1 MFLQVR
7 QCCCSLATFVKVTN
21 IVSTVVYFCFALA
34 AVLWFLLFS
43 SDQFN
48 SSSTDEDYQGSANL
62 TILIVALVFIV
73 VGVAVNLMS
82 LWAVKAK
89 KRSLILPWLVFHA
102 VLTTGEIELPRFTLF
117 LNAFTEHQRRK

>member
-48 SSSTDEDYQGSANL
+48 SSNDEDYQGSANL

-102 VLTTGEIELPRFTLF
+102 VLTTGEIQLPRFTL
-117 LNAFTEHQRRK
+117 LLIVFTEHQRRK

>member
-102 VLTTGEIELPRFTLF
+102 VLTTGKIGLPRVSFFFKFTLDVPD
-117 LNAFTEHQRRK
+117 RG

>member
-21 IVSTVVYFCFALA
+21 IVSTVIYFCFALA

-48 SSSTDEDYQGSANL
+48 SSSTNEDCQGSANL

-102 VLTTGEIELPRFTLF
+102 VLTTGKIVLLQLTLF
-117 LNAFTEHQRRK
+117 